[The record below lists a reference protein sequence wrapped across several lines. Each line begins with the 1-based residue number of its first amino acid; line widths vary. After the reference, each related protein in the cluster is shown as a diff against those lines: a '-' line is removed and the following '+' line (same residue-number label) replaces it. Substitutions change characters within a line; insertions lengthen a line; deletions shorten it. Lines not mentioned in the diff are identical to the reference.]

1 MSHRQGL
8 LRLHAWS
15 YIYGLPIV
23 FLLLGGVYLSVLVS
37 SCDDCQARGGKFV
50 QGVVWYECVEVTK

>member
-8 LRLHAWS
+8 LRLRVLS

-37 SCDDCQARGGKFV
+37 SCDDCTSKGGKFV
-50 QGVVWYECVEVTK
+50 QGVVWYECVK